1 MKDPRLN
8 ALEAEVKSLKSRI
21 GALEKFLERIFR
33 QKPVSQSQLER
44 ALRARSAAPP
54 DMHG

>member
-21 GALEKFLERIFR
+21 GALEKLLERIFR
-33 QKPVSQSQLER
+33 QKPVSQRQLER